1 MIELY
6 QNEYVAEF
14 LIYTH
19 LEWHREKKRKK
30 NRLVNCFI
38 FAAEPIASLINIP

>member
-19 LEWHREKKRKK
+19 LKWNGKKESEKK
-30 NRLVNCFI
+30 NIQISHLFI
-38 FAAEPIASLINIP
+38 FTVES